1 MKAHKEIKYEDL
13 NITDIAASLTSPS
26 DSESINTYRSSDDVN
41 IMEKYDLSN
50 TFISISPA
58 PCTKSSP
65 TNDSFSDESSLSAK
79 KTQTKNN
86 NHPSSKNSIKFDKNP
101 IDQNKLLALLSD
113 VDKKKLHE

>member
-13 NITDIAASLTSPS
+13 NITDIAARLNSLS

-41 IMEKYDLSN
+41 IMEKYDPSSN

-58 PCTKSSP
+58 PNTKSSP
-65 TNDSFSDESSLSAK
+65 TNDSFSDESSLSFK
-79 KTQTKNN
+79 KSQNKNN
-86 NHPSSKNSIKFDKNP
+86 NASKSFIKFDRNP